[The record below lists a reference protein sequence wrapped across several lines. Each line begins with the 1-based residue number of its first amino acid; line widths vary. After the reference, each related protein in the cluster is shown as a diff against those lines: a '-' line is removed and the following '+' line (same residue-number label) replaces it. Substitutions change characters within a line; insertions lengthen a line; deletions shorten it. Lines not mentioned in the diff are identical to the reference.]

1 MISTHWR
8 RPHHPTEH
16 ELRPLDVLARQA
28 ADLIERNEIEAALRE
43 SKEQFRQLAAI
54 VEFTDDAIFSMN
66 LDGIIESWNKGAE
79 RLYGYSVEEAIGKSV
94 TILIPSDRQ
103 NEEVLILD
111 RIRRGDHIEHYETIR
126 QRKDGSLLDISL
138 TVSPIRAA
146 DAKIIGASKIAR
158 DITDRKRS
166 EAQISVLAREAE
178 HRAKNLLANVTAIV
192 GLSESDTPQG
202 SQGSNPGT
210 HRSACR
216 CPLAVCSIALDRRR
230 AR

>member
-1 MISTHWR
+1 
-8 RPHHPTEH
+8 
-16 ELRPLDVLARQA
+16 
-28 ADLIERNEIEAALRE
+28 
-43 SKEQFRQLAAI
+43 
-54 VEFTDDAIFSMN
+54 MN

-146 DAKIIGASKIAR
+146 DAKIIGAPKIAR